1 MKESSWFTT
10 IWKPSRKP
18 AILEPEKPVIGI
30 MSFEVSRFMTKI
42 ANLWQF
48 LTDKQMSQ
56 LQDQLSN
63 SLGTQKLVSDDHNY
77 LMKLAL
83 FEIIDN
89 IKSVGQSV
97 ARLGKKS
104 TDPIYHNLDHIFD
117 NIFAID
123 VCWCGWEYRL
133 KKMEKRVKKMKRFA
147 AVTSQLYEELE
158 VLYELENGLKRVQEN
173 NNNNTNQMKVQEF
186 EKKVTWQRE
195 EVAGLSEMSVWVR
208 PYDYIVRLLVRSL
221 FTIVIRVKGVFGIWQ
236 RSLADIGSCEV
247 SEVPNYSCFAQSNSI
262 STLVS
267 VYPSESSI
275 KRSVSNLGYKA
286 VKSRNMAHIR
296 SFKRCM
302 KSEVIQTSNV
312 LFDSKKRLSNDQK
325 PTLGDAGLSLH
336 YANVI
341 IFIERLAISP
351 HFIGPEAREDLYH
364 MLTTRIKNSVKVGI
378 KSEAFKTYSRDLAYD
393 WSSLMQ
399 KTLDWLAPLA
409 HNMIKW
415 HSERNFEKQGMGFG
429 GSVLLVNTLHYAD
442 QVKSEDAITELVM
455 GLHYVSKFGREINDK
470 AFVGSSCGR
479 ECEDYSVHK
488 CKIGSIA
495 LCD

>member
-1 MKESSWFTT
+1 M
-10 IWKPSRKP
+10 SR
-18 AILEPEKPVIGI
+18 
-30 MSFEVSRFMTKI
+30 
-42 ANLWQF
+42 
-48 LTDKQMSQ
+48 

-63 SLGTQKLVSDDHNY
+63 SLGTQILVSDDHNY
-77 LMKLAL
+77 LMELAL
-83 FEIIDN
+83 LEILDN

-117 NIFAID
+117 NIFEID
-123 VCWCGWEYRL
+123 VNWCGWEYKL
-133 KKMEKRVKKMKRFA
+133 KKMEKRVRKMKRFT

-158 VLYELENGLKRVQEN
+158 VLYEVENGLKRMQEN

-195 EVAGLSEMSVWVR
+195 EVAGLREISVWVR

-236 RSLADIGSCEV
+236 RSLTHTGSDVHVPEIG
-247 SEVPNYSCFAQSNSI
+247 CFARGNSI
-262 STLVS
+262 SALVS
-267 VYPSESSI
+267 VYPSETSI
-275 KRSVSNLGYKA
+275 KRLVANLGDKA
-286 VKSRNMAHIR
+286 IKSRNLAHIG

-302 KSEVIQTSNV
+302 KSEDIQTSNI
-312 LFDSKKRLSNDQK
+312 LFDSKKRLLNDQK

-364 MLTTRIKNSVKVGI
+364 MLTTRIKNSVKVRI
-378 KSEAFKTYSRDLAYD
+378 KNEVSKVYSRDVACN
-393 WSSLMQ
+393 WSLLMQ

-415 HSERNFEKQGMGFG
+415 HSERNFEKQRMSSG
-429 GSVLLVNTLHYAD
+429 GSVVLVNTLHYAD

-455 GLHYVSKFGREINDK
+455 GLHYVSRFGREINDK
-470 AFVGSSCGR
+470 AFVGSVCRR
-479 ECEDYSVHK
+479 ECDDYVVHDK
-488 CKIGSIA
+488 CKVG
-495 LCD
+495 